1 MSKTQTFSWDVAK
14 YLETK
19 EDMAAYLEAA
29 LEEGDST
36 LIVAALKDIARSQG
50 ITNLARETGFDY
62 ESLDQALSSEENPE
76 FATVLNVI
84 QALGLKLHARPM

>member
-1 MSKTQTFSWDVAK
+1 MSKTQTFSWDAAE

-36 LIVAALKDIARSQG
+36 LVVAALKDIARSQG
-50 ITNLARETGFDY
+50 MTNLARETGFDY
-62 ESLDQALSSEENPE
+62 ESLYQALSSEENPE
-76 FATVLNVI
+76 FATVLKVI
-84 QALGLKLHARPM
+84 QALGLKLHATPM